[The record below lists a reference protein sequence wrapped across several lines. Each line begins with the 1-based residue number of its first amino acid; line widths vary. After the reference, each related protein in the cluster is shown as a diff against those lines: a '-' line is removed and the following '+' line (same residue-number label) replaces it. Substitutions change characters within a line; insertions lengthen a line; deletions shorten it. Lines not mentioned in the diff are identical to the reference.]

1 MKLTSRLLEL
11 VPHIC
16 TSFFII
22 FLANVIVVL
31 QPYHDQVRNLSRSL
45 LVERLGGLAVSGE
58 LNVPALPSLAI
69 VQVFYDKIF
78 LAIVQVLSA
87 NFFCQSKS
95 SCHSFRF
102 LTSNPTTFLVAQ
114 GLAERS
120 GLKGEV
126 LARAAPSSTSQVGR
140 VQHNNNNKSGGIQNN
155 NNQSDGAQNNNKP
168 PGSHTD
174 NNKQCYSTTT
184 NVTTYKYHDGV
195 LKYN

>member
-1 MKLTSRLLEL
+1 MPCKR
-11 VPHIC
+11 PC
-16 TSFFII
+16 
-22 FLANVIVVL
+22 
-31 QPYHDQVRNLSRSL
+31 PYHDKVRNLSRSL

-87 NFFCQSKS
+87 KSFWQSKS

-102 LTSNPTTFLVAQ
+102 LTTNPMTFLVAQ

-126 LARAAPSSTSQVGR
+126 LARAAPSSTSQVGG
-140 VQHNNNNKSGGIQNN
+140 VQDNNNNKQVASKTTTTSQMVP
-155 NNQSDGAQNNNKP
+155 K
-168 PGSHTD
+168 
-174 NNKQCYSTTT
+174 TTT
-184 NVTTYKYHDGV
+184 NHQAATQTTTNNVTPQQQM
-195 LKYN
+195 